1 MNDVL
6 PIDIVLEIS
15 LVKPLVLYFYKPPLV
30 RILLAGVLLNF
41 QLVVVFLA
49 FVLYYLG
56 VENFVTGPEVVVD
69 VVFLGFVLSFILDH
83 PQVELE
89 HLVGVVAVHLCL
101 PHSPQPLPM
110 G

>member
-1 MNDVL
+1 MDYVL
-6 PIDIVLEIS
+6 PIDTVLKIS

-30 RILLAGVLLNF
+30 RILFAGVLIHF

-49 FVLYYLG
+49 LMLYYLG
-56 VENFVTGPEVVVD
+56 VENLVPGPEVVVD

-101 PHSPQPLPM
+101 PHSPQPFPM